1 MAAPFPSL
9 LIRAE
14 DFVPEGAFARS
25 QSEFLSPDPD
35 VVADL
40 GRHLEAKN
48 AGVVAHF
55 YMDPELQGV
64 LTACTW
70 PHIRISDSLLMADS
84 AIAMA
89 EAGVRNIIVLGVDF
103 MSENVRAILDAAGH
117 RDVIVYRVAAAPIG
131 CSLAE
136 SAAGAAYAAYL
147 EGAARTQNALHVV
160 YINTSLITKAEAQAR
175 VPTITCTSS
184 NVVKTILQAASQVD
198 EVEVFYG
205 PDTYMGQ
212 NLVELFSSLA
222 EMDDDA
228 VKAVHPAHT
237 AETIRALLPR
247 LHHFQQ
253 GVCIVHHM
261 FGADVARRVRE
272 DYPDAMVT
280 AHLEVP
286 GEMFALGME
295 ASHEGR
301 GVVGSTSNILNFIG
315 ERVEAAGAPGTTN
328 GQPGSPIRLS
338 FVLGT
343 EAGMITSI
351 VRKVQG
357 RLQAQ
362 RTAGGPEVEVK
373 IIFPVASEAIAQTG
387 DAELSVV
394 PGVLAGE
401 GCTVAGGCATCPF
414 MKMNSLDATL
424 DLLKRLDD
432 ADASR
437 TQNTKKAELEAY
449 HPRAYRELIQGRSAA
464 ELGGES
470 ILHMRHFQREGV
482 LSEDLVEDVKTRYQ
496 GRPTLVG

>member
-9 LIRAE
+9 LIRAD

-25 QSEFLSPDPD
+25 QAEFLSPDLD
-35 VVADL
+35 LVADL
-40 GRHLEAKN
+40 GRLLEEKN

-64 LTACTW
+64 LTACPW

-89 EAGVRNIIVLGVDF
+89 EAGIQNIVVLGVDF

-117 RDVIVYRVAAAPIG
+117 GDVTVYRVAEGPIG

-136 SAAGAAYAAYL
+136 AATGDAYAAYL
-147 EGAARTQNALHVV
+147 AEAGQTANALHVV
-160 YINTSLITKAEAQAR
+160 YINTSLITKAQAQAR

-184 NVVKTILQAASQVD
+184 NVVKTILQAATQID
-198 EVEVFYG
+198 DVEIFYG

-212 NLVELFSSLA
+212 NLEELFGGLA
-222 EMDDDA
+222 DMDEGA
-228 VKAVHPAHT
+228 VRAVHASHT
-237 AETIRALLPR
+237 PDTIRALLPR

-261 FGADVARRVRE
+261 FGADVTRRVRE
-272 DYPDAMVT
+272 DYPEAMVT

-295 ASHEGR
+295 ASRKGR
-301 GVVGSTSNILNFIG
+301 GVVGSTSNILNFIS
-315 ERVEAAGAPGTTN
+315 ERVHAAGTRSPHDATDGEGN
-328 GQPGSPIRLS
+328 GDGETRATRLS

-357 RLQAQ
+357 QLRAQ
-362 RTAGGPEVEVK
+362 RAAGGPEVEVEV
-373 IIFPVASEAIAQTG
+373 IFPVASDAIAQTG
-387 DAELSVV
+387 DDDLAVV

-424 DLLKRLDD
+424 DLLKRLGTEGTEGTSDD
-432 ADASR
+432 
-437 TQNTKKAELEAY
+437 NEL
-449 HPRAYRELIQGRSAA
+449 RAYRPKEYAELIDGQSAA

-470 ILHMRHFQREGV
+470 ILHMRHFQREGA
-482 LSEDLVEDVKTRYQ
+482 LSDE
-496 GRPTLVG
+496 LVG